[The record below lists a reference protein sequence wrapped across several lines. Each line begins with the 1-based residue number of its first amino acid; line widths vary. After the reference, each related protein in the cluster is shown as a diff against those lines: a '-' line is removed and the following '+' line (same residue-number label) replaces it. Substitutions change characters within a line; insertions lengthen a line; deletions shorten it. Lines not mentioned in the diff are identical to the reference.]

1 VDKQELWNVQKHLGA
16 SKKRFELV
24 ENVCV
29 KTVLMNAEVIVT
41 TCIGAGVR
49 SNSKLFYLLFVFDI
63 DAHTL

>member
-1 VDKQELWNVQKHLGA
+1 MFNYTAATDAELEGEVDKQDLWNVQKHLGA

-29 KTVLMNAEVIVT
+29 KAVLMNAEVIVT

-49 SNSKLFYLLFVFDI
+49 SNS
-63 DAHTL
+63 

>member
-1 VDKQELWNVQKHLGA
+1 MDKQDLWNVQKHLGA

-29 KTVLMNAEVIVT
+29 KAVLMNAEVIVT

-49 SNSKLFYLLFVFDI
+49 SNS
-63 DAHTL
+63 